1 MSTKSRIGIEN
12 QDGTTTSIYCH
23 FDGYISGVGAVLQK
37 HYTNRSKV
45 EQLIALGSI
54 SYIAENLNPT
64 GEHSFAQPE
73 KGVVVA
79 YHRDRDEEF
88 DQKTNQSVSDLFNC
102 IYQTSEEL
110 IYCFTKDDI
119 WLVLDLRVHRSPV
132 VDLKVAI
139 EEGL

>member
-1 MSTKSRIGIEN
+1 MSTRSRIGIEN

-23 FDGYISGVGAVLQK
+23 FDGMIDGVGAVLQK

-54 SYIAENLNPT
+54 SYIAENVSPT

-79 YHRDRDEEF
+79 YHRDRGEPF
-88 DQKTNQSVSDLFNC
+88 DQQINKSVPDLFNC
-102 IYQTSEEL
+102 IYQSGEEF
-110 IYCFTKDDI
+110 IYCFTKDNI
-119 WLVLDLRVHRSPV
+119 WLVSDSGPV

-139 EEGL
+139 EEGI